1 MHASAAANG
10 VVVSFPSKMLTH
22 RKIAP
27 AAIKPKLAM
36 MKRVFSIFF
45 IAFFSF
51 FILSRGDVFAVFLQ
65 LLLLFM
71 FSLNTIPN
79 VGEGDDFLPKR
90 GFFGLHYLTR
100 VDGMKRDEFSVPV
113 DPRLF
118 EPLLTPVRFTTPNL
132 CSVHKR
138 PSFFPRFGKGQPKP
152 FLYSP
157 LLGEWYECL
166 PQDAPQ

>member
-1 MHASAAANG
+1 MCMFRICDS
-10 VVVSFPSKMLTH
+10 V
-22 RKIAP
+22 
-27 AAIKPKLAM
+27 
-36 MKRVFSIFF
+36 
-45 IAFFSF
+45 FFSLHF
-51 FILSRGDVFAVFLQ
+51 LLPHSLPRGDVFAVFLQ
-65 LLLLFM
+65 LLLLFL

-100 VDGMKRDEFSVPV
+100 VDGMKRDEFFIPV
-113 DPRLF
+113 NPRLF

-166 PQDAPQ
+166 PPDAPQRTLSGSPTGCPSFSCNPR